1 MKRSRLKIGGGS
13 YLSSHD
19 PREILGVGAA
29 TKIDSIE
36 IRWPSGKIDKLTNPP
51 LNRYV
56 KVVEGE
62 GVRSK

>member
-1 MKRSRLKIGGGS
+1 MT
-13 YLSSHD
+13 

-29 TKIDSIE
+29 AKIDSIE
-36 IRWPSGKIDKLTNPP
+36 IRWPSGKIDKLTNLPT
-51 LNRYV
+51 NRYV

>member
-1 MKRSRLKIGGGS
+1 LKTGGGS

-36 IRWPSGKIDKLTNPP
+36 IKWPSGKIDKLTNLP
-51 LNRYV
+51 LNTYV
-56 KVVEGE
+56 KVVEGS
-62 GVRSK
+62 GVIKK